1 MLFYILGTALL
12 TRMITKIFPFHSQ
25 DYQFHDVKK
34 SAIYSFFIIIAEII
48 ISLVFIL
55 VIKNFIENIPGY
67 GKFFLQ
73 SFHYVLLTVIVIL
86 VVLYE
91 KESLQSLGIMK
102 LNLLKSSILG
112 IFLGVIFFIV
122 YQITSNSNGTVN
134 ILTVASLVSFI
145 EFVFVGF
152 AEEIIYRGYFQTRL
166 IAWLGTNKGCLITAI
181 IFSFYHLP
189 VNIFFKG
196 MDIQTAL
203 ISCASLIPLS
213 LLFGYIMIKTKNI
226 ATVAILHTFID
237 WTIN

>member
-1 MLFYILGTALL
+1 MLLYILGTALL
-12 TRMITKIFPFHSQ
+12 TRMITKFFPFDAQ
-25 DYQFHDVKK
+25 DYQLHNVKK

-55 VIKNFIENIPGY
+55 VIKNLINNIPDY
-67 GKFFLQ
+67 GKILLQ
-73 SFHYVLLTVIVIL
+73 SFLYILLTVIVIL

-91 KESLQSLGIMK
+91 RESLQSLGIMK

-196 MDIQTAL
+196 MDFQSAL